1 MLLQDRTFD
10 QLIAAIGWLAAAIQN
25 SQRSLTPLTET
36 AVTTPIIIVLR
47 FAKDQQMV
55 ILSYIAHLYSRGK
68 AVSVNGNGWQ
78 QVVFY
83 YHIANIVFA
92 FGRGLFKGF
101 KKNLFLFKKYL
112 S

>member
-1 MLLQDRTFD
+1 MDGIMYRHLEVVLMD
-10 QLIAAIGWLAAAIQN
+10 G
-25 SQRSLTPLTET
+25 
-36 AVTTPIIIVLR
+36 IIM
-47 FAKDQQMV
+47 D
-55 ILSYIAHLYSRGK
+55 RGK
-68 AVSVNGNGWQ
+68 AVSVNGIGWQ

-101 KKNLFLFKKYL
+101 KKNLFLFKKSL

>member
-36 AVTTPIIIVLR
+36 AVTPPIIILLR
-47 FAKDQQMV
+47 FATDQQMV
-55 ILSYIAHLYSRGK
+55 ILSYVAHLYSIIRDRGK
-68 AVSVNGNGWQ
+68 AVSLNGIGWQ

-101 KKNLFLFKKYL
+101 
-112 S
+112 